1 MSLFPHAAILALLAD
16 LAAADVRATIDPA
29 KVNTP
34 AVWLRMG
41 PVDLT
46 PVLCGETSGI
56 MTAEATCI
64 VPDTTD
70 EAALDALAALVDAVV
85 PHVDVVGPLR
95 FQGTVLPGPDLTPL
109 PSIVIPVAIGPNP
122 A

>member
-1 MSLFPHAAILALLAD
+1 MTAFPAAAVTALLES
-16 LAAADVRATIDPA
+16 LAADDVRATIDPA

-46 PVLCGETSGI
+46 PVLCGESTGL

-64 VPDTTD
+64 VADTTD
-70 EAALDALAALVDAVV
+70 EAALTALAALVDAVL
-85 PHVDVVGPLR
+85 PHVDVVAPLR
-95 FQGTVLPGPDLTPL
+95 FQGTILPGPDLTPL
-109 PSIVIPVAIGPNP
+109 PSVVIPIAIG

>member
-1 MSLFPHAAILALLAD
+1 MSAFPGPQIAALLQK
-16 LAAADVRATIDPA
+16 LSAAGVRATIDPA

-46 PVLCGETSGI
+46 PVLCGEASGT

-64 VPDTTD
+64 VADTTD
-70 EAALDALAALVDAVV
+70 EAALTALTALVDEVL
-85 PHVDVVGPLR
+85 PLVDVVAPLR

-109 PSIVIPVAIGPNP
+109 PSIVIPIAIGG
-122 A
+122 